1 MVVFKETT
9 KVPPNG
15 ALWIGQGSSQIVKMD
30 YIKISLIGL
39 IALLSYYLLLQWPS
53 DIEKI
58 TDKPYPEVEKLGE
71 KDLIQR
77 NFNDSEDSLLTFKEN
92 GSLGSNEEAIKGSG
106 QKNDLKYKTISNDVL
121 SLLIDLESGA
131 FIESEMLNVD
141 TEFLSKTPLSLFG
154 NRDLGGGQDCPS
166 DLGAIYNGENCLGV
180 YLANSGFYNQKDGY
194 IKPGFSSLE
203 KLSLDGGSVLYI
215 FSGKNNFFSFTRKV
229 LLREGSYL
237 VQVEDVIG
245 LEGASSNTEEV
256 TPYLRIMRDGAG
268 AGAGASRLD
277 NYTYLGPVFS
287 TERETFI
294 KQDFDDL
301 REKNYEESSLG
312 GWLAMVQRYFVSAWV
327 PEQNSLYKYQ
337 ARRLSSGTYSVALTG
352 QNQTIEAGKPLSFKN
367 SLYIGPKVTKQLNEA
382 HEDLGLVVD
391 YGFLWWL
398 GQPIY
403 NLMQFGYSL
412 IANWGFAILFATL
425 VLKAVLW
432 PLSAAGYRSAA
443 KMRAVAPKIQ
453 DLQQKYSNDKQKLGQ
468 EMMNFYKSEGVS
480 PLGGCLPML
489 LQMPFFLAFYW
500 VLLDMVELRH
510 SPFVFWINDLSARD
524 PLFVL
529 PILNAILMYY
539 SQQLMPTTPSND
551 PTQQQMQ
558 KTMKYMPVVFGAIFA
573 FFPSG
578 FVLYFTVQSLITLA
592 QQALSFRKEGV
603 SLKST

>member
-58 TDKPYPEVEKLGE
+58 TDKPYPKVEKLGE

-77 NFNDSEDSLLTFKEN
+77 DFNDSEDSLLTFKEN

-245 LEGASSNTEEV
+245 LEGASSNTQEV

>member
-1 MVVFKETT
+1 M
-9 KVPPNG
+9 PPNG
-15 ALWIGQGSSQIVKMD
+15 ALWAGQSSPETLKMD
-30 YIKISLIGL
+30 YVKISLLGL

-53 DIEKI
+53 EIETHNNTPY
-58 TDKPYPEVEKLGE
+58 TDAGEVEKF
-71 KDLIQR
+71 DLIKEG
-77 NFNDSEDSLLTFKEN
+77 FSDSEDSLLTFKEN
-92 GSLGSNEEAIKGSG
+92 KPLSSG
-106 QKNDLKYKTISNDVL
+106 GVVAKDSVGENKSTFKTISNDVL
-121 SLLIDLESGA
+121 NILIDLESGA
-131 FIESEMLNVD
+131 FVEAEMLNVD
-141 TEFLSKTPLSLFG
+141 TEFLSKKPLSLFG
-154 NRDLGGGQDCPS
+154 NRLLGEGKDCPS
-166 DLGAIYNGENCLGV
+166 ELGAFYNGENCLGV
-180 YLANSGFYNQKDGY
+180 YLANSGFYNQTDGY
-194 IKPGFSSLE
+194 IKPNFNSLE
-203 KLSLDGGSVLYI
+203 KLVLDGGSTLYI
-215 FSGKNNFFSFTRKV
+215 FSGKKDLFSFTRKV
-229 LLREGSYL
+229 LLRKGSYL
-237 VQVEDVIG
+237 VEVEDVIG
-245 LEGASSNTEEV
+245 VEGAGSNREEV
-256 TPYLRIMRDGAG
+256 TPYLRILRDGAG

-287 TERETFI
+287 TERETFL
-294 KQDFDDL
+294 KQDFDSL
-301 REKNYEESSLG
+301 GEKNYEESSLG

-327 PEQNSLYKYQ
+327 PEQGGLYKYQ

-352 QNQTIEAGKPLSFKN
+352 QNQIIETGKPLSFKN
-367 SLYIGPKVTKQLNEA
+367 SLYVGPKVTKQLKEA

-403 NLMQFGYSL
+403 SLMQFGYSL
-412 IANWGFAILFATL
+412 VANWGFAILFATL

-510 SPFVFWINDLSARD
+510 SPFIFWISDLSSRD
-524 PLFVL
+524 PLFIL

-558 KTMKYMPVVFGAIFA
+558 KTMKYMPIVFGAIFA

-578 FVLYFTVQSLITLA
+578 FVLYFTIQSLITLA

-603 SLKST
+603 SLKSS

>member
-1 MVVFKETT
+1 
-9 KVPPNG
+9 
-15 ALWIGQGSSQIVKMD
+15 MD

-71 KDLIQR
+71 KDLIKR
-77 NFNDSEDSLLTFKEN
+77 DFNDSEDSLLTFKEN

-352 QNQTIEAGKPLSFKN
+352 QNQTIEADKPLSFKN

>member
-1 MVVFKETT
+1 M
-9 KVPPNG
+9 PPNG
-15 ALWIGQGSSQIVKMD
+15 ALRAGQSSPETLKMD
-30 YIKISLIGL
+30 YVKISLLGL

-53 DIEKI
+53 EIETHNNTPY
-58 TDKPYPEVEKLGE
+58 TDTREVEKF
-71 KDLIQR
+71 DLIKEG
-77 NFNDSEDSLLTFKEN
+77 FSDSEDSLLTFKEN
-92 GSLGSNEEAIKGSG
+92 KPLSSG
-106 QKNDLKYKTISNDVL
+106 GVAAKDSVGENKSTFKTISNDVL
-121 SLLIDLESGA
+121 NILIDLESGA
-131 FIESEMLNVD
+131 FVEAEMLNVD
-141 TEFLSKTPLSLFG
+141 TEFLSKKPLSLFG
-154 NRDLGGGQDCPS
+154 NRLLGEGKDCPS
-166 DLGAIYNGENCLGV
+166 ELGAFYNGENCLGV
-180 YLANSGFYNQKDGY
+180 YLANSGFYNQTDGY
-194 IKPGFSSLE
+194 IKPSFNSLE
-203 KLSLDGGSVLYI
+203 KLALDGGSTLYI
-215 FSGKNNFFSFTRKV
+215 FSGKKDLFSFTRKV
-229 LLREGSYL
+229 LLRKGSYL
-237 VQVEDVIG
+237 VEVEDVIG
-245 LEGASSNTEEV
+245 VEGAGSNREEV
-256 TPYLRIMRDGAG
+256 TPYLRILRDGAG

-287 TERETFI
+287 TERETFL
-294 KQDFDDL
+294 KRDFDGL
-301 REKNYEESSLG
+301 GEKNYEESSLG

-327 PEQNSLYKYQ
+327 PEQGGLYKYQ

-352 QNQTIEAGKPLSFKN
+352 QNQIIETGKPLSFKN
-367 SLYIGPKVTKQLNEA
+367 SLYVGPKVTKQLKEA

-403 NLMQFGYSL
+403 SLMQFGYSL
-412 IANWGFAILFATL
+412 VANWGFAILFATL

-510 SPFVFWINDLSARD
+510 SPFIFWISDLSSRD
-524 PLFVL
+524 PLFIL

-558 KTMKYMPVVFGAIFA
+558 KTMKYMPIVFGAIFA

-578 FVLYFTVQSLITLA
+578 FVLYFTIQSLITLA

-603 SLKST
+603 SLKSS

>member
-1 MVVFKETT
+1 LAVFKETI
-9 KVPPNG
+9 KMPPIWT
-15 ALWIGQGSSQIVKMD
+15 LWLRQGSSETLKMD

-53 DIEKI
+53 
-58 TDKPYPEVEKLGE
+58 EVEIDNNVPNVKKEAVE
-71 KDLIQR
+71 KFDLIKEG
-77 NFNDSEDSLLTFKEN
+77 FDDSEDSLITFQEKE
-92 GSLGSNEEAIKGSG
+92 SLSPSEETAKDSIQANK
-106 QKNDLKYKTISNDVL
+106 LKFKTVSNDVL
-121 SLLIDLESGA
+121 NLLVDMESGA
-131 FIESEMLNVD
+131 FIQADMLNVD
-141 TEFLSKTPLSLFG
+141 TEFLSKTPLSLLG
-154 NRDLGGGQDCPS
+154 NRQLGDGQDCPS
-166 DLGAIYNGENCLGV
+166 ELGAVYNGESCLGV
-180 YLANSGFYNQKDGY
+180 YLANSGFYNQRDGY
-194 IKPGFSSLE
+194 IRPSFNSLE
-203 KLSLDGGSVLYI
+203 RLTLDGGSMLYI
-215 FSGKNNFFSFTRKV
+215 FSGKNDVFSFTRKV
-229 LLREGSYL
+229 LLRKGSYL
-237 VQVEDVIG
+237 VEVEDIIG
-245 LEGASSNTEEV
+245 LEGAGSNKEEI

-294 KQDFDDL
+294 KEDFDDL
-301 REKNYEESSLG
+301 SEKNYEESSLG

-327 PEQNSLYKYQ
+327 PEQGGLYKYQ
-337 ARRLSSGTYSVALTG
+337 ARKLSSGTYSVALTG
-352 QNQTIEAGKPLSFKN
+352 QNQIIEIGKPLSFKN
-367 SLYIGPKVTKQLNEA
+367 SLYIGPKVTKQLKEA

-412 IANWGFAILFATL
+412 VANWGFAILFATL

-558 KTMKYMPVVFGAIFA
+558 KTMKYMPIVFGAIFA

-578 FVLYFTVQSLITLA
+578 FVLYFTIQSLITLA

>member
-1 MVVFKETT
+1 M
-9 KVPPNG
+9 
-15 ALWIGQGSSQIVKMD
+15 
-30 YIKISLIGL
+30 
-39 IALLSYYLLLQWPS
+39 
-53 DIEKI
+53 
-58 TDKPYPEVEKLGE
+58 EKLGE

-77 NFNDSEDSLLTFKEN
+77 DFNDSEDSLLTFKEN